1 MNNTKKTISI
11 AITSAFALSISASSV
26 YAGENPFSAKTLS
39 AGYQV
44 AENDTKMKDGKCA
57 TGQCGASK
65 KSTTKKEK
73 EAASNTEMK
82 KEITDKSSTSKAKE
96 VTSKAEMKK

>member
-1 MNNTKKTISI
+1 MNNTKKNISL
-11 AITSAFALSISASSV
+11 AITGAFALSISASSV
-26 YAGENPFSAKTLS
+26 YALENPFSAKTLS

-65 KSTTKKEK
+65 KSTAKKEK
-73 EAASNTEMK
+73 EDASNTEIK
-82 KEITDKSSTSKAKE
+82 KEKTDKASSKAKE
-96 VTSKAEMKK
+96 DTSKAEIKK

>member
-1 MNNTKKTISI
+1 MNNTKKTISL
-11 AITSAFALSISASSV
+11 AISGATSVNAT
-26 YAGENPFSAKTLS
+26 ENPFSAKTLS

-65 KSTTKKEK
+65 KSTSKKTKED
-73 EAASNTEMK
+73 STGTEMK
-82 KEITDKSSTSKAKE
+82 KEKSDKTTTEKAKE
-96 VTSKAEMKK
+96 DSSSAEIKNKTK